1 MNSNVTFHTPDEA
14 ARLLGVSRGAVSRA
28 IRTHQLRAVRRR
40 EGLRI
45 PSTELARVLRGGA
58 A

>member
-1 MNSNVTFHTPDEA
+1 MNSNITFHTPDEA
-14 ARLLGVSRGAVSRA
+14 AWLLGVSRGAVSRA
-28 IRTHQLRAVRRR
+28 IRSRKLRVVRRR

-45 PSTELARVLRGGA
+45 PSTELTRVLRGGA